1 MCKICVLCE
10 KLWRKQHHLRIDVL
24 YIRSIWN
31 EQRIQWVQ
39 LDRLKEAFKCND
51 TYLHLQRISCA
62 SLIRVTDA
70 HLKFECNVLFDENL
84 TNIRNWILF
93 LTALLSMSLLH
104 HLQWPLDF
112 RSTSPLQPIILHPW
126 PVCLLSAKPLCRDFL
141 PGSVIVTQIHP
152 VVFLF
157 IDFECIYFSAGG
169 RKGVVFDWQ
178 KWKSRRSM
186 TGSRARRDCE
196 IKAKTVYRS
205 LTGIFESL
213 SLKHLCFNQSFHC
226 HNFNFFL
233 CLTTHQ
239 PAPSVFYSLT

>member
-51 TYLHLQRISCA
+51 TYLHLHCISRA
-62 SLIRVTDA
+62 SLIRVTDT
-70 HLKFECNVLFDENL
+70 HLKFECNILFENS

-93 LTALLSMSLLH
+93 LTALLSTSLLH
-104 HLQWPLDF
+104 HLQGPLDF

-141 PGSVIVTQIHP
+141 PGSLIVTQILP
-152 VVFLF
+152 VVFYSKTLSAFTFQREAVRELF
-157 IDFECIYFSAGG
+157 LI
-169 RKGVVFDWQ
+169 
-178 KWKSRRSM
+178 
-186 TGSRARRDCE
+186 GSENPDVRWLAAVPE
-196 IKAKTVYRS
+196 ETV
-205 LTGIFESL
+205 
-213 SLKHLCFNQSFHC
+213 K
-226 HNFNFFL
+226 
-233 CLTTHQ
+233 
-239 PAPSVFYSLT
+239 